1 METGYLNMEKE
12 FKKIQETINRLY
24 DLQTDHLEAFKKKPV
39 PDLEKQSAERSN
51 EVAKLMKSVNGFV
64 KMAENKSGTTTE
76 SMLLS
81 LNGKISTLLDQNKA
95 LETKVHEFRNGIK
108 KSMKQISKGKQ
119 VIGSYRSSTAV
130 SNNPRVISV
139 TN

>member
-1 METGYLNMEKE
+1 MEKE

-24 DLQTDHLEAFKKKPV
+24 DLQKDHLEALKKKPI

-51 EVAKLMKSVNGFV
+51 EVAKLMKSVNEFV
-64 KMAENKSGTTTE
+64 KMAENESGTTTE

-81 LNGKISTLLDQNKA
+81 LNSRISTLLDQNKA
-95 LETKVHEFRNGIK
+95 LETKVHDFRNGIK

-119 VIGSYRSSTAV
+119 VIGSYRSSMAV